1 MKKDLILDYEEYMK
15 DILFGEKDS
24 QKVHA
29 QNFLNVMV
37 DLIIENSNQAEL
49 NNKSEERQVA

>member
-15 DILFGEKDS
+15 DILFREKDS

-29 QNFLNVMV
+29 QNFLNIMV
-37 DLIIENSNQAEL
+37 DLIIENSNQGEL
-49 NNKSEERQVA
+49 NNKSKERQVA